1 MTLVRWN
8 PIRDLA
14 GMEIEQ
20 LQRMFGNAFGDREG
34 FAPGVAQSWMP
45 AVDIYEDA
53 NGEVVVKAELPGVR
67 RDDIKLSMEGQTL
80 MLEAE
85 RHLDTEVQRDRF
97 HRIERGYGQFRRTF
111 TLPATVDASRIAA
124 EYQDGLLTVRLPRR
138 EETKPRQIE
147 VK

>member
-14 GMEIEQ
+14 GMEIER
-20 LQRMFGNAFGDREG
+20 LERMFGGVFDREG
-34 FAPGVAQSWMP
+34 FGAGVTQSWLP
-45 AVDIYEDA
+45 AVDVYEDA
-53 NGEVVVKAELPGVR
+53 HGEVVLKAELPAVP
-67 RDDIKLSMEGQTL
+67 RDAIKVSMEGQTL
-80 MLEAE
+80 TIEAE
-85 RHLDTEVQRDRF
+85 RHLDTDVQRDRY
-97 HRIERGYGQFRRTF
+97 HRIERGYGLFRRSF
-111 TLPATVDASRIAA
+111 TLPATVDGARIAA

>member
-14 GMEIEQ
+14 ALEVDRLE
-20 LQRMFGNAFGDREG
+20 RMFTGAFDREG
-34 FAPGVAQSWMP
+34 FGVAQSWMP
-45 AVDIYEDA
+45 AVDVYEDA
-53 NGEVVVKAELPGVR
+53 NGEFVLKAELPGLR
-67 RDDIKLSMEGQTL
+67 REDIKLSMEGQTL
-80 MLEAE
+80 LLEAE
-85 RHLDTEVQRDRF
+85 RHLDTEVQRDRY
-97 HRIERGYGQFRRTF
+97 HRIERGYGLFRRTF
-111 TLPATVDASRIAA
+111 TLPPTVDATRIGA

>member
-14 GMEIEQ
+14 GMEIER
-20 LQRMFGNAFGDREG
+20 LERMFGSVFDREG
-34 FAPGVAQSWMP
+34 FGSGVTQSWMP
-45 AVDIYEDA
+45 AVDVYEDA
-53 NGEVVVKAELPGVR
+53 SGEVVLKAELPAVR
-67 RDDIKLSMEGQTL
+67 REDIKVSMEGQTL
-80 MLEAE
+80 TIEAE
-85 RHLDTEVQRDRF
+85 RHLDTDVQRDRY
-97 HRIERGYGQFRRTF
+97 HRIERGYGLFRRSF
-111 TLPATVDASRIAA
+111 TLPATVDGARIAA

>member
-14 GMEIEQ
+14 AMEIDRLE
-20 LQRMFGNAFGDREG
+20 RMFGGAFDREG
-34 FAPGVAQSWMP
+34 FGAAQSWMP
-45 AVDIYEDA
+45 AVDVYEDA
-53 NGEVVVKAELPGVR
+53 NGEFVLKAELPGLR
-67 RDDIKLSMEGQTL
+67 REDIKLSMEGQTL
-80 MLEAE
+80 LLEAE
-85 RHLDTEVQRDRF
+85 RHLDTEVQRDRY
-97 HRIERGYGQFRRTF
+97 HRIERGYGLFRRTF
-111 TLPATVDASRIAA
+111 TLPPTVDATRIGA

>member
-14 GMEIEQ
+14 SMEVER
-20 LQRMFGNAFGDREG
+20 LERMFNGVFGRDG
-34 FAPGVAQSWMP
+34 FDGAVTQSWMP

-53 NGEVVVKAELPGVR
+53 AGEVVLKAELPGVR
-67 RDDIKLSMEGQTL
+67 RDDIKVSMEGQALT
-80 MLEAE
+80 LEAE
-85 RHLDTEVQRDRF
+85 RHLDTEVQRDRY
-97 HRIERGYGQFRRTF
+97 HRIERGYGLFRRTF
-111 TLPATVDASRIAA
+111 TLPSTVDASRIAA
-124 EYQDGLLTVRLPRR
+124 DYKDGLLTVRLPRR

>member
-14 GMEIEQ
+14 GMEIER
-20 LQRMFGNAFGDREG
+20 LERMFGGAFGDREG
-34 FAPGVAQSWMP
+34 FGPGVAQSWMP
-45 AVDIYEDA
+45 AVDVYEDA

-85 RHLDTEVQRDRF
+85 RHLDTEVQRDRY

>member
-14 GMEIEQ
+14 AMEIDRLE
-20 LQRMFGNAFGDREG
+20 RMFTGAFDRDVFG
-34 FAPGVAQSWMP
+34 GQNWMP
-45 AVDIYEDA
+45 AIDLYEDA
-53 NGEVVVKAELPGVR
+53 KGEYVLKAELPGIR
-67 RDDIKLSMEGQTL
+67 REDVKVSMEGQALTI
-80 MLEAE
+80 EAE
-85 RHLDTEVQRDRF
+85 RHIDTEVQRDRY

-111 TLPATVDASRIAA
+111 TLPTTVDAGQISAS
-124 EYQDGLLTVRLPRR
+124 YQDGLLTVRLPRR

>member
-14 GMEIEQ
+14 SMEIER
-20 LQRMFGNAFGDREG
+20 LERMFGFDREG
-34 FAPGVAQSWMP
+34 FGPAVTQSWMP
-45 AVDIYEDA
+45 AVDVYEDG
-53 NGEVVVKAELPGVR
+53 NGEVVLKAELPAVK
-67 RDDIKLSMEGQTL
+67 RDDIKVSMEGQTL
-80 MLEAE
+80 TIEAE
-85 RHLDTEVQRDRF
+85 RHLDTEVQRDRY
-97 HRIERGYGQFRRTF
+97 HRIERGYGLFRRTF

-124 EYQDGLLTVRLPRR
+124 EYHDGLLTVRLPRR

>member
-14 GMEIEQ
+14 GMEIER
-20 LQRMFGNAFGDREG
+20 LERMLGGAFGDREG
-34 FAPGVAQSWMP
+34 VGPGVAQSWMP

-53 NGEVVVKAELPGVR
+53 NGEVVLKAELPAVR
-67 RDDIKLSMEGQTL
+67 REDIKLSMEGQSL

-85 RHLDTEVQRDRF
+85 RHLDTEVQRDRY
-97 HRIERGYGQFRRTF
+97 HRIERGYGLFRRTF

-138 EETKPRQIE
+138 EEMKPRQIE